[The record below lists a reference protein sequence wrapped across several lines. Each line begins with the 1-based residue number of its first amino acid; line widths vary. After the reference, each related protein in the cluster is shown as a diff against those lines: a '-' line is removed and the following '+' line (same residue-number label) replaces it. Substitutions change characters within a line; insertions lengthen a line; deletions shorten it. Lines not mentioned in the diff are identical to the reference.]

1 MSFHRHHEKRKLAVN
16 LFTIP
21 MMILVLAIATVFNR
35 PIRRVISVP
44 KQLAEGAH
52 DNNFQ
57 DLSKENFSKEIVEDA
72 KTQAQEVK
80 ENVLE
85 TTIGDIITFISKGA
99 KIKSDINSL
108 QKQTEETVNSFD
120 PAQYIP
126 KKISK

>member
-21 MMILVLAIATVFNR
+21 MMILILGIATVFNR

-44 KQLAEGAH
+44 KQLVEGAH

-57 DLSKENFSKEIVEDA
+57 DLSKENFSKEIIEDA
-72 KTQAQEVK
+72 KNQAQEVK
-80 ENVLE
+80 ENVLQ
-85 TTIGDIITFISKGA
+85 TTIGDIITFISKGS
-99 KIKSDINSL
+99 KIKDDIHNL

-120 PAQYIP
+120 PAALIP

>member
-16 LFTIP
+16 LFAIP
-21 MMILVLAIATVFNR
+21 MMIFILAIATIFNK

-44 KQLAEGAH
+44 KQLVEGTH

-72 KTQAQEVK
+72 KDQAQEVK

-85 TTIGDIITFISKGA
+85 TTVGDIFTFISKGS
-99 KIKSDINSL
+99 KIKTDIQSL
-108 QKQTEETVNSFD
+108 QKQTEEAVNSFD
-120 PAQYIP
+120 PGKYIP

>member
-21 MMILVLAIATVFNR
+21 MMVLILALATIFNK

-44 KQLAEGAH
+44 KQLVEGTH
-52 DNNFQ
+52 DSNLQ

-72 KTQAQEVK
+72 KNQAEEVK

-85 TTIGDIITFISKGA
+85 TTVGDIVTFISKGS
-99 KIKSDINSL
+99 KIKKDFHSL
-108 QKQTEETVNSFD
+108 QKQTEETINSFD
-120 PAQYIP
+120 PGKYIP

>member
-1 MSFHRHHEKRKLAVN
+1 
-16 LFTIP
+16 
-21 MMILVLAIATVFNR
+21 MMIFILAIATIFNK

-44 KQLAEGAH
+44 KQLVEGTH

-72 KTQAQEVK
+72 KDQAQEVK

-85 TTIGDIITFISKGA
+85 TTVGDIFTFISKGS
-99 KIKSDINSL
+99 KIKTDIQSL
-108 QKQTEETVNSFD
+108 QKQTEEAVNSFD
-120 PAQYIP
+120 PGKYIP

>member
-21 MMILVLAIATVFNR
+21 MMILILAVATIFNR
-35 PIRRVISVP
+35 PIRRAVSIP
-44 KQLAEGAH
+44 KQLVEGAH

-72 KTQAQEVK
+72 KNQAQEVK
-80 ENVLE
+80 ENVLQ
-85 TTIGDIITFISKGA
+85 TTIGDIITFISKGS
-99 KIKSDINSL
+99 KIKTDIQSL

-120 PAQYIP
+120 PSKLIPP
-126 KKISK
+126 KKDK